1 MKVPIGANLRKY
13 RSEGRLT
20 LGQLSELSGVKIG
33 TLSAIEHGRILNPSF
48 ESLKQI
54 SGALQIASEALW
66 EDPEESP
73 RSYKGDLKGAVQ
85 FEFKKEGLTL
95 ISYTP
100 LVKEL
105 FIGKGFLKPRRAFDL
120 KRFPRLNSLFIE
132 IVVGKLELKGETSRS
147 LLAEGDN
154 LFLRP
159 PGRRTVSNPFQM
171 KETSFLL
178 VTAPSLISAD
188 LESRTPSA

>member
-1 MKVPIGANLRKY
+1 MKAPIGSNLRKY
-13 RSEGRLT
+13 RSDGRLT
-20 LGQLSELSGVKIG
+20 LGQLAEISGVKIG

-48 ESLKQI
+48 DSLKRI
-54 SGALQIASEALW
+54 AGALQIASEALW
-66 EDPEESP
+66 EDPEEAP
-73 RSYKGDLKGAVQ
+73 QTYKGDLKGAVQ

-100 LVKEL
+100 LVKEI

-120 KRFPRLNSLFIE
+120 KNFPRLNSLFAE
-132 IVVGKLELKGETSRS
+132 IIVGKLELKGESSRS
-147 LLAEGDN
+147 LLTEGDN

-178 VTAPSLISAD
+178 VTTPSLISAN